1 MKDYAWQIAA
11 VLRFAKAVFFAIVA
25 ACGTGKTRAGIK
37 IALVKNLPVIVITP
51 KNISRQ
57 WRDDILEIA
66 GPQESVWLYDK
77 PTEHRN
83 PDKYAYEFEKWLRS

>member
-11 VLRFAKAVFFAIVA
+11 VLRFAKAAFCTIVA
-25 ACGTGKTRAGIK
+25 ACGTGKTRVGIK
-37 IALVKNLPVIVITP
+37 LALAKNLPTIVITP

-57 WRDDILEIA
+57 WRDDILSIA
-66 GPQESVWLYDK
+66 GDKESVWLYDA
-77 PTEHRN
+77 PTEHKD